1 MESIFPLEIILH
13 ILENLSNYDLF
24 IYGSTS
30 KRSLEQCEE
39 IWKKRYLSLNGA
51 SKRKPWLGYLKGEIT
66 KRLKWSI
73 KYRTTA
79 QDIFLNKVRLYL
91 KKQLVFSRIK
101 EQVLFSQREMMK
113 YIVNNQTIFNMKNDE
128 METMRRVIGSKDK
141 AITYIHMLLGDKLSE
156 YLKLKHLKEQ
166 KRIQLEEGFFAKCD
180 NSVLVGIV
188 PKYSDSIYKVG
199 IELDAFEIK
208 DLTKDPSYF
217 NIIQNYLLWDHCVS
231 YK

>member
-1 MESIFPLEIILH
+1 MESLFPLEIILH

-51 SKRKPWLGYLKGEIT
+51 SKRKPLLGYLKGEIT

-166 KRIQLEEGFFAKCD
+166 KRIQLEEGLFSKCE
-180 NSVLVGIV
+180 NNVWIGVI
-188 PKYSDSIYKVG
+188 PKFSDSIYKGG
-199 IELDAFEIK
+199 IESDAFEIK
-208 DLTKDPSYF
+208 DLSKDPSYY
-217 NIIQNYLLWDHCVS
+217 NVLKNYDLWDHCVS
-231 YK
+231 FQ

>member
-1 MESIFPLEIILH
+1 MESIFPLEIIIY
-13 ILENLSNYDLF
+13 ILKNLSNYDLF
-24 IYGSTS
+24 VFGSTS

-39 IWKKRYLSLNGA
+39 IWKQRYLSLNGA
-51 SKRKPWLGYLKGEIT
+51 SKREPWLGYLKGEIA

-101 EQVLFSQREMMK
+101 EQVSFSQREMMK

-128 METMRRVIGSKDK
+128 METMRKVIASKDK
-141 AITYIHMLLGDKLSE
+141 AITYIHILLEDKLSE

-166 KRIQLEEGFFAKCD
+166 KRIQLEEGLFSKCE
-180 NSVLVGIV
+180 NNVFIGVI
-188 PKYSDSIYKVG
+188 PKFSDSIYKVG
-199 IELDAFEIK
+199 IESDAFEIK
-208 DLTKDPSYF
+208 DLSKDLSYYK
-217 NIIQNYLLWDHCVS
+217 ILQNYFAWENCIS
-231 YK
+231 FE